1 MKGLREARVLFRH
14 AMRNSLNSPL
24 AMTGLQIGASLG
36 VVTIVEV
43 IFSWPGV
50 GNYFA
55 LSVASDDLPA
65 MFACALLIGACF
77 ITINLIVDILQ
88 LLTDPRIAYQ

>member
-1 MKGLREARVLFRH
+1 
-14 AMRNSLNSPL
+14 
-24 AMTGLQIGASLG
+24 

-65 MFACALLIGACF
+65 MLACALLIGASF
-77 ITINLIVDILQ
+77 ITINLVVDILQ
-88 LLTDPRIAYQ
+88 GVADPRIAYR